1 MGHKLFIL
9 LAAFLGDC
17 KCHEG
22 RDFYLHP
29 LPGSLSP
36 DTPEEAAVGSE
47 PDSSGWA
54 PVRLGPTVPCCGA
67 GPVHC
72 RMFIL

>member
-9 LAAFLGDC
+9 LTVFLGDC

-22 RDFYLHP
+22 RDFYLYP

-36 DTPEEAAVGSE
+36 HTLKEAAMGSE
-47 PDSSGWA
+47 LDSSGWA
-54 PVRLGPTVPCCGA
+54 PVPLGPTVPCQGA
-67 GPVHC
+67 SPVCC
-72 RMFIL
+72 RMFIW